1 MLDILLVSATF
12 QEHNDCEIE
21 GIPIHQIG
29 VGKIN
34 AAVNTLQLI
43 KSKKPDIVIFDS
55 NTYSQLLELNKPTGW
70 LSRIW
75 FWSIITPSITI
86 IARRIKGMSQP
97 IFYQGQFIDIA
108 IMIVIL
114 LIMLLVLAY

>member
-1 MLDILLVSATF
+1 MEFISSIKDGFKNYANTKNMASRSQLYYWFIFVFVSLIFCTLL
-12 QEHNDCEIE
+12 
-21 GIPIHQIG
+21 
-29 VGKIN
+29 
-34 AAVNTLQLI
+34 
-43 KSKKPDIVIFDS
+43 DIVIFDS

-70 LSRIW
+70 VSRIW

-86 IARRIKGMSQP
+86 IARRIKGISQP